1 MSVVYYKIVLG
12 KDYTLHRYLCHFV
25 SSHDHLPKANGRT
38 LAPCLKEAKLCL
50 ANIPL
55 AHNILPHTTPLAAS
69 KHKVVSLHT
78 CKASIMGD
86 ALCDQLLVDVDG
98 EFQLPSDADDLFRIL
113 ETWED
118 CVNGPAAALSPTTGG
133 HGRGGPGL
141 LQAGPAPGN
150 KGSKRRA
157 PQDEYDGTAKTQ
169 KRQRYS
175 PEEGGGATPKTPHI
189 TVERN
194 RRKQMNEHLTVLRSL
209 MPCFYVKRGDQ
220 ASIIGGVVDYI
231 KELQQVKQSL
241 EAKKQRKVYTEHVL
255 SPRPLPSSYSPR
267 LPLSPLH
274 RSTPPLSPLLKSTP
288 PLSPRLAIPI
298 SPARTP
304 PTPGSP
310 YILRPLP
317 PPLISG
323 STYVSPAMTPTGH
336 DPAASSYLP
345 SLDAITAELS
355 VYANRQALLLP
366 PTNPLPDVRVEF
378 AGANLVLKTVS
389 HRAPGQAVKIIAALE
404 GRAPALEILHAK
416 ISTID
421 DTDVNA
427 FTVKIGIECALSAE
441 ELVQEIQQTFS

>member
-1 MSVVYYKIVLG
+1 
-12 KDYTLHRYLCHFV
+12 
-25 SSHDHLPKANGRT
+25 
-38 LAPCLKEAKLCL
+38 
-50 ANIPL
+50 
-55 AHNILPHTTPLAAS
+55 
-69 KHKVVSLHT
+69 
-78 CKASIMGD
+78 MGD
-86 ALCDQLLVDVDG
+86 ALCDQLLVGVDG
-98 EFQLPSDADDLFRIL
+98 EFQLPSDAEDLFKIL

-118 CVNGPAAALSPTTGG
+118 CVNGPAAALSPTTAG
-133 HGRGGPGL
+133 HGSGGRGL

-150 KGSKRRA
+150 KGKRRK
-157 PQDEYDGTAKTQ
+157 PQDECDGTAKTQ

-175 PEEGGGATPKTPHI
+175 PEEGSGAAPKTPHI

-241 EAKKQRKVYTEHVL
+241 EAKKQRKTYTEHVL
-255 SPRPLPSSYSPR
+255 SPRLPPSSYSPR

-274 RSTPPLSPLLKSTP
+274 RSTPPLSPLLKPTP

-310 YILRPLP
+310 YKLRPLP

-345 SLDAITAELS
+345 SLDAIAAELS

-366 PTNPLPDVRVEF
+366 PTDPLPDVRVEF

>member
-1 MSVVYYKIVLG
+1 
-12 KDYTLHRYLCHFV
+12 
-25 SSHDHLPKANGRT
+25 
-38 LAPCLKEAKLCL
+38 
-50 ANIPL
+50 
-55 AHNILPHTTPLAAS
+55 
-69 KHKVVSLHT
+69 
-78 CKASIMGD
+78 MGD

-98 EFQLPSDADDLFRIL
+98 EFQLPSDAEDLFRIL

-118 CVNGPAAALSPTTGG
+118 CVNGAAAALSPTAGTVSG
-133 HGRGGPGL
+133 GRGL
-141 LQAGPAPGN
+141 LAGPAPGN
-150 KGSKRRA
+150 KGSKRRTR
-157 PQDEYDGTAKTQ
+157 QIECDGTAQAQ
-169 KRQRYS
+169 KRQRCS
-175 PEEGGGATPKTPHI
+175 PEEVGGAVPKTAHI

-241 EAKKQRKVYTEHVL
+241 EAKKQRKAYTEQVL
-255 SPRPLPSSYSPR
+255 SPRPPPSSSYSPR

-288 PLSPRLAIPI
+288 PLSPRLAIPLSPRLAVPI

-310 YILRPLP
+310 YMLRPLP
-317 PPLISG
+317 PPISG
-323 STYVSPAMTPTGH
+323 YVSPAMTPTGH
-336 DPAASSYLP
+336 EPASSYLP
-345 SLDAITAELS
+345 SLDAIATELS
-355 VYANRQALLLP
+355 AYTNRQALQM
-366 PTNPLPDVRVEF
+366 PLPDVRVEF

-421 DTDVNA
+421 ETDVNA

-441 ELVQEIQQTFS
+441 ELVQEIQKTFA

>member
-1 MSVVYYKIVLG
+1 
-12 KDYTLHRYLCHFV
+12 
-25 SSHDHLPKANGRT
+25 
-38 LAPCLKEAKLCL
+38 
-50 ANIPL
+50 
-55 AHNILPHTTPLAAS
+55 
-69 KHKVVSLHT
+69 
-78 CKASIMGD
+78 MGD

-98 EFQLPSDADDLFRIL
+98 EFQLPTDAEDLFSIL

-118 CVNGPAAALSPTTGG
+118 CVNGAAAALSPTAGASS
-133 HGRGGPGL
+133 RGGL
-141 LQAGPAPGN
+141 LGGSAPGN

-157 PQDEYDGTAKTQ
+157 RQDECDGIAQAQ
-169 KRQRYS
+169 KRQKCS
-175 PEEGGGATPKTPHI
+175 PEEGGGAAPKTAHI

-241 EAKKQRKVYTEHVL
+241 EAKKQRKAYTEHVL
-255 SPRPLPSSYSPR
+255 SPRPPPSSYSPR

-274 RSTPPLSPLLKSTP
+274 KSTPPLSPLLRSTP
-288 PLSPRLAIPI
+288 PLSPRLAVPI

-310 YILRPLP
+310 YKLRPLP
-317 PPLISG
+317 PPISG
-323 STYVSPAMTPTGH
+323 STYVSPAMTPTGY
-336 DPAASSYLP
+336 DAASSYLP
-345 SLDAITAELS
+345 SLDAIAAELS
-355 VYANRQALLLP
+355 VYANRQALQLP
-366 PTNPLPDVRVEF
+366 PTDPLPDVRVEF

-404 GRAPALEILHAK
+404 SRAPALEILHAK

-427 FTVKIGIECALSAE
+427 FTVKIGIECSLSAE